1 MKKVCQVCQVCQ
13 SAKYQKKIKKIEKST
28 IYGDSYFQVSNGTL
42 AHLAHFSKN
51 NSYHSLDTN
60 SGNSFSLRLKKEDT
74 TLLLC

>member
-1 MKKVCQVCQVCQ
+1 MKKVCQVCQV
-13 SAKYQKKIKKIEKST
+13 SKENKKIEKST